1 MFVINSTSS
10 FSLKQGIFD
19 DDVRDDDLIGNDGKV
34 EDFGENIVII
44 TSNDFSSSFEADF
57 SPTKYY

>member
-1 MFVINSTSS
+1 MFVINSTS

-34 EDFGENIVII
+34 EDFGENIV
-44 TSNDFSSSFEADF
+44 NNN
-57 SPTKYY
+57 K